1 LAEKR
6 VISNKYYWSLL
17 LSTRYDER
25 FYGTTSLRERCYPHL
40 SRARKVE
47 VELWPQKTNNN
58 NIDEDEDPIARMAAL
73 FDVNSSA
80 PPAERPAGVY
90 VFPNIVLPTFDR
102 KNTNDTL
109 DTSVCTDSSKGS
121 DNDYGHELDAIM
133 RDVVGD
139 DAHIVGGEARLR
151 RNQQKERMRERLE
164 KYKLDRRRLRD
175 TCTAL
180 ESALANTSQKL
191 REVDSNAATRIGALE
206 SKLRDQEV
214 CIKELGMK
222 LVRQARV
229 CKKEKDAAEEYK
241 MKLDSMNEAMAEEM
255 AIQSER
261 NSRQEEDA
269 RRREE
274 EMLAMLRENIV
285 GIDELKSEA
294 ERDANIKMELEHNL
308 GQKEAM
314 LNKVTRD
321 LRKKT
326 KSLCH
331 LEQGL
336 KDKTLELESVIKQ
349 LDDSKKSAEAT
360 RQQLEAATKEIEDMK
375 RKFSEWDVSKT
386 ESKMDG
392 EAYGDASSFGQTP
405 SSWRRM
411 SAKGD
416 VMDKIDKTPILDEAF
431 VSELQAKNATTKKLE
446 DACSYALLR
455 FIWDG

>member
-1 LAEKR
+1 
-6 VISNKYYWSLL
+6 
-17 LSTRYDER
+17 
-25 FYGTTSLRERCYPHL
+25 
-40 SRARKVE
+40 
-47 VELWPQKTNNN
+47 
-58 NIDEDEDPIARMAAL
+58 
-73 FDVNSSA
+73 
-80 PPAERPAGVY
+80 
-90 VFPNIVLPTFDR
+90 
-102 KNTNDTL
+102 
-109 DTSVCTDSSKGS
+109 
-121 DNDYGHELDAIM
+121 
-133 RDVVGD
+133 
-139 DAHIVGGEARLR
+139 
-151 RNQQKERMRERLE
+151 
-164 KYKLDRRRLRD
+164 
-175 TCTAL
+175 
-180 ESALANTSQKL
+180 
-191 REVDSNAATRIGALE
+191 
-206 SKLRDQEV
+206 
-214 CIKELGMK
+214 
-222 LVRQARV
+222 
-229 CKKEKDAAEEYK
+229 
-241 MKLDSMNEAMAEEM
+241 
-255 AIQSER
+255 
-261 NSRQEEDA
+261 
-269 RRREE
+269 
-274 EMLAMLRENIV
+274 
-285 GIDELKSEA
+285 
-294 ERDANIKMELEHNL
+294 MELEHNL